1 MNNLKQLES
10 LTGVLRIFKINW
22 MVKIDIGKTLH
33 DARTSKGI
41 ILEEVER
48 ATHIRL
54 NYLLAI
60 EENRFQEIPCLAYV
74 KAYIRK
80 YAEFL
85 GLDPAPLLSSIENSA
100 SASYLLDLS
109 TPVRKG
115 ELFYRRK
122 NPLSSFLL
130 VAGVALLFFLL
141 VIFFLNWLIPPSP
154 LGNTSA
160 APSTKAGSLPSFSSS
175 SSTTT
180 MAIATPTVSLSPSP
194 SKQAVQFQVEAINQG
209 TLEVIINGKVQF
221 QGQLSPGQKG
231 TWRGESFTL
240 NFDNPQNFRLLIE
253 GQEVSLGTS
262 KTFQWPQ
269 E

>member
-1 MNNLKQLES
+1 MQS
-10 LTGVLRIFKINW
+10 LTGVLRIFKINK
-22 MVKIDIGKTLH
+22 MAKIDIGKTLH

-85 GLDPAPLLSSIENSA
+85 GLDPAPLLASIEDSA

-109 TPVRKG
+109 TPVRKQ
-115 ELFYRRK
+115 ELFYRRR
-122 NPLSSFLL
+122 NPLGSFLL
-130 VAGVALLFFLL
+130 VSGAGLLVFLL
-141 VIFFLNWLIPPSP
+141 ILFFLNWILPQSPVENPSASPPLFTGSP
-154 LGNTSA
+154 L
-160 APSTKAGSLPSFSSS
+160 SFTPS
-175 SSTTT
+175 SSTPT
-180 MAIATPTVSLSPSP
+180 MAVGTPTVSPHPSP
-194 SKQAVQFQVEAINQG
+194 TGQIVQFQVEAINRG

-221 QGQLSPGQKG
+221 QGELLPGQKG
-231 TWRGESFTL
+231 TWRGESFTI

-253 GQEVSLGTS
+253 GKEVSLGTS
-262 KTFQWPQ
+262 NTFVWPQ